1 MKINIENLINNKAF
15 FEKNN
20 IEIPKYD
27 IKQIKKI
34 QMKNLLG
41 FISERVIYSEVLLR
55 E

>member
-27 IKQIKKI
+27 IKQIR
-34 QMKNLLG
+34 KNT
-41 FISERVIYSEVLLR
+41 
-55 E
+55 